1 MSSNSNKSTPRA
13 RKLIALLT
21 DDEWRALRV
30 EAARNDTTIQAYVT
44 NVLLRE
50 LSRTAAPKPRQI
62 RNASA

>member
-1 MSSNSNKSTPRA
+1 MSSNLYKSTPRA

-44 NVLLRE
+44 NVLLRD
-50 LSRTAAPKPRQI
+50 LSRKAAPPPRQI
-62 RNASA
+62 RDASA

>member
-1 MSSNSNKSTPRA
+1 MSSNSNKSTPKA

-44 NVLLRE
+44 NVLLRD
-50 LSRTAAPKPRQI
+50 LSRTAAPEPRQI
-62 RNASA
+62 RSASA